1 VPASIA
7 RLARQIGEPF
17 FGHRFKLRRLRIRG
31 SEADHGGGSGFALAM
46 SPTWRESSCQFPP
59 RFIHTFI

>member
-1 VPASIA
+1 MPASIA

-46 SPTWRESSCQFPP
+46 SPT
-59 RFIHTFI
+59 